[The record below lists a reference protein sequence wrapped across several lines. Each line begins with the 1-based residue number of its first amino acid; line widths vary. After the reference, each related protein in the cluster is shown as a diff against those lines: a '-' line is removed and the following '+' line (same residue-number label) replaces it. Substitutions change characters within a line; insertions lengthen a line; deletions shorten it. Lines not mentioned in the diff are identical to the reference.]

1 MPTIMLQA
9 NDLILQQT
17 QITLNNYFV
26 TNTITNVT
34 FYNNMITIILALEK
48 CHVMFVS

>member
-9 NDLILQQT
+9 NDLILQLT
-17 QITLNNYFV
+17 QNTLNNYFV

-34 FYNNMITIILALEK
+34 FCN
-48 CHVMFVS
+48 